1 MSPCLVEL
9 LALLAPTTLV
19 APLLGAA
26 LVSGMTLLLTLLW
39 LREPLRREDGKVARA
54 PAGALNLNVDGRRA
68 MSPLQGFG
76 QMWQKTLAQD

>member
-1 MSPCLVEL
+1 V
-9 LALLAPTTLV
+9 
-19 APLLGAA
+19 
-26 LVSGMTLLLTLLW
+26 TLLLTLLW